1 MITLITGVP
10 GGGKTLLSVQEI
22 LRLQGEGR
30 AVYSDIA
37 GIAIAGVLPAPDDW
51 RDTPEGSVVVY
62 DEAQKKYPSTGQPGV
77 AQDERIRALETHR
90 HTGHDIFF
98 ITQEPSLIH
107 HHIRKL
113 VGRHMHVHRAAGL
126 KRATLFTW
134 DFAVAAPN
142 DRKEQQRADVQNWNY
157 PKKLFSLYKSATVHT
172 HKFHVPKKIAA
183 ILAVLVLVVGFVGYR
198 LVSTGG
204 LGVMNLADAEAAETP
219 GEVAGAGEGR
229 KAPAPPGVSFSSNA
243 WASAPPVPA
252 VIGCV
257 GTETTCRCFGADGLQ
272 LDLELAQCLNVL
284 TKPLPTNVLAFSKAG
299 TGGAGGAPPAV
310 TPLTSNPPGQ
320 KGAGGPVGVMT
331 EPSSVGPPGN
341 ASGDVW

>member
-22 LRLQGEGR
+22 LRLLGEGR
-30 AVYSDIA
+30 LVYADIS
-37 GIAIAGVLPAPDDW
+37 GMTIPGVLPAPDDW

-134 DFAVAAPN
+134 DFAVSAPN
-142 DRKEQQRADVQNWNY
+142 DRKEQQRADVQNWIY

-172 HKFHVPKKIAA
+172 HKFHIPKKIAM
-183 ILAVLVLVVGFVGYR
+183 ILGVLVLVVGFVAYR
-198 LVSTGG
+198 LVSSGG
-204 LGVMNLADAEAAETP
+204 LGVMNLADAPEGDSP
-219 GEVAGAGEGR
+219 GLVAPAGEGR
-229 KAPAPPGVSFSSNA
+229 KAPAAPGFPVSVNA
-243 WASAPPVPA
+243 WASSPPVPA
-252 VIGCV
+252 VVGCV
-257 GTETTCRCFGADGLQ
+257 GSETSCRCFGADGFQ
-272 LDLELAQCLNVL
+272 LDMELAQCMNVL
-284 TKPLPTNVLAFSKAG
+284 TKPLPINVLTLAKAG
-299 TGGAGGAPPAV
+299 PGGAGGNPPADS
-310 TPLTSNPPGQ
+310 PLTSNLPGG
-320 KGAGGPVGVMT
+320 KSEGGPSGVNT

-341 ASGDVW
+341 ASGAVW